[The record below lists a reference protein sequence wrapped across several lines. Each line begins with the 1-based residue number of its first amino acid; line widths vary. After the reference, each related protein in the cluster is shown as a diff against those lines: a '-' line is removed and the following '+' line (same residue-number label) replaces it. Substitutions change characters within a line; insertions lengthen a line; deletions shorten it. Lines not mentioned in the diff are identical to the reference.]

1 MISLLIEVFNGK
13 ENEALNLMRELIN
26 EGLDARN
33 FLNDILEVLYL
44 FSRRINLGPID
55 KDSSVSESEALM
67 INDYSQNIEMQD
79 IGLFWQLTIKTIN
92 DLQTIG
98 NENLTLEMYII
109 QMIYLKDLGENKEI
123 QNNMNVTIDQRDNI
137 IGKKIDE
144 KNLDNKLTNKI
155 KNQLKNTNQIKTT
168 PINNPNDNK
177 EKFKFEIQSFQDLI
191 NKANKEKEIELKYDL
206 ERNVKLVSF
215 SKGKIDISFN
225 EKLNKNF
232 IKNLT
237 EKLYQW
243 TEERWII
250 SLSKNKE
257 AKSVYE
263 QNLEIKNDQKEKFKE
278 SKIAKDI
285 EQAFPDAKLV
295 EIKEEE

>member
-1 MISLLIEVFNGK
+1 MND
-13 ENEALNLMRELIN
+13 
-26 EGLDARN
+26 GLDAKN

-92 DLQTIG
+92 DLQTVG

-109 QMIYLKDLGENKEI
+109 QMIYLKDLGENKEV

-155 KNQLKNTNQIKTT
+155 KNQLKNTNQIKT
-168 PINNPNDNK
+168 D
-177 EKFKFEIQSFQDLI
+177 
-191 NKANKEKEIELKYDL
+191 
-206 ERNVKLVSF
+206 
-215 SKGKIDISFN
+215 
-225 EKLNKNF
+225 
-232 IKNLT
+232 
-237 EKLYQW
+237 
-243 TEERWII
+243 
-250 SLSKNKE
+250 
-257 AKSVYE
+257 
-263 QNLEIKNDQKEKFKE
+263 
-278 SKIAKDI
+278 
-285 EQAFPDAKLV
+285 
-295 EIKEEE
+295 